1 MKANIFLVLI
11 CFMFSLQMKA
21 ENPRVAKRRR
31 LSTPGLQRAFSAS
44 QLEEEDD
51 KQPARPAA
59 YFSITHQANK
69 TAKEIGSAAQNVSNT
84 AGYVG
89 SAANQIGGS
98 ANYYAGQAS
107 HEISPSLTQ

>member
-1 MKANIFLVLI
+1 MSSFLEQLD
-11 CFMFSLQMKA
+11 KKY
-21 ENPRVAKRRR
+21 RVAGKKVAY
-31 LSTPGLQRAFSAS
+31 LHNTSVDSG
-44 QLEEEDD
+44 
-51 KQPARPAA
+51 KAA
-59 YFSITHQANK
+59 QSNKYYYLYEQANK